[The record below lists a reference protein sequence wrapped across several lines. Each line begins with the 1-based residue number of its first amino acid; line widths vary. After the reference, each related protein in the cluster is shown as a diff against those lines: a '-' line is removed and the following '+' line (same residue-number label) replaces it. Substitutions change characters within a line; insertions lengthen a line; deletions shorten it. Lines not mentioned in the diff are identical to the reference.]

1 MLTKIV
7 KGIVQMIYNQE
18 IQKIFNK
25 ISHIEKSD
33 QINENIL
40 NELSTIKNYLK
51 SLDTQLLYM
60 IDDGR

>member
-25 ISHIEKSD
+25 ISHIEKSY

>member
-1 MLTKIV
+1 
-7 KGIVQMIYNQE
+7 MIYNQE

-25 ISHIEKSD
+25 ISYIEKSYK
-33 QINENIL
+33 INENVL